1 MPVMKGLSVMIGKHS
16 WRVLALACGMAW
28 RAGAEPLPL
37 ETAPAGATGA
47 PPNLI
52 LSVGD
57 AVSLGPSGLQALR
70 AGLRSGFSADAVPD
84 DSLRLA
90 YQSYG
95 SCRPQSDASC
105 ARRLQLRSIDS
116 TERARFFQWLEALVP
131 SQSQPAHLL
140 FSEAGRFMRSTGVEG
155 PYAAIPGQAEAPV
168 LGCRRSYHLFID
180 AGGWTDEALAG
191 AHAADAGNADG
202 TRRVLPD
209 GAVYDPYGQTEAV
222 TRVFRDGYQPRLSTQ
237 LTPGQPRW
245 HHNTLADFAFDHWA
259 SDLQPGLANQVPPQ
273 VRQAAE
279 ADLGTAAAPYR
290 VPEYWNPKNDPA
302 TWQHLSTYTVGF
314 IPPSQDA
321 RQADGYPLP
330 ESGPRRRPWWAGDTW
345 SGDFQALVRG
355 EVGWCNPLFAAGTN
369 ADLLRGHF
377 PSLKGD
383 GPLPPNLCIEPS
395 PLDGRALADEA
406 LVRARLQELWH
417 VAINGRGRFV
427 QATDHEGLSQAL
439 GDILGSIPRENTE
452 SEVALAGNTQALDAG
467 GTLYLAGY
475 QSRHWSGSLQ
485 AFGVDDKGVLQP
497 RPAWEAGQVL
507 QGMEPA
513 QRLIWTHD
521 GARGVRFEWAALSAA
536 QRDGL
541 KGGPRAP
548 DAEGELRLRYL
559 RGSRADEAPQGGRL
573 RQRGSLLGD
582 IVHSA
587 PWYVGPPLP
596 GRAEPGYA
604 AFVQQHR
611 GRAGMV
617 YVGANDGMLHGFSSQ
632 DGRET
637 LAYVPLGAWPRLREL
652 TEPAHAHRYSVDG
665 RLMSGDVFDGSGW
678 KTLLLATLG
687 LGGKGYFVLDVSSP
701 AQFAQQDPAR
711 QVVLDRSDGADPDIG
726 HQILE
731 PTADPGH
738 PARVMQF
745 SRLNN
750 GRWAVLMGNG
760 VNSRNERAV
769 LLIQYLDG
777 QKELLKLP
785 VGSGLPG
792 GPGVPGVPGNGLSTP
807 QLIDFN
813 GDGKIDVA
821 YAGDLQGQLWK
832 FDLSSAQ
839 ASDWQVARPGG
850 PLFVAEDAQGRRQPI
865 SVAPAWLPHPYGG
878 VMLALGTGRLLTVGD
893 RSNTGVQTLYGLW
906 DTARVGLGASTVQ
919 MGPSTPVGEGWRRLS
934 PSPLV
939 AQQRTEAIRQG
950 PQSFYRSSRHAVNY
964 RGPAPVRGWYL
975 DLPEPGERVLSSGQV
990 LGRLWLQRSLVP
1002 ARSEPAEAGSPSC
1015 EAPLREAL
1023 GHEYLLDVFSGA
1035 PAPWPAF
1042 DTDGGGFTGTELADI
1057 SGWRAGPQAR
1067 LWQRSAGPDVISL
1080 GRGGPMRLRVLGG
1093 PSARIGWRQL
1103 Q

>member
-1 MPVMKGLSVMIGKHS
+1 MFGKHR
-16 WRVLALACGMAW
+16 WKAFVLACGMAW
-28 RAGAEPLPL
+28 PSWAEPLPL
-37 ETAPAGATGA
+37 ETSPAGASGA

-57 AVSLGPSGLQALR
+57 SASLGPGGLQALR
-70 AGLRSGFSADAVPD
+70 GVLRSIFSADAVSD
-84 DSLRLA
+84 DALRLA

-95 SCRPQSDASC
+95 RCRAQADGSC
-105 ARRLQLRSIDS
+105 AKRLQLRSLDS
-116 TERARFFQWLEALVP
+116 TERARFFQWLDSLVP
-131 SQSQPAHLL
+131 SRSNSAHVL

-155 PYAAIPGQAEAPV
+155 PYAAVPGLAEAPQRA
-168 LGCRRSYHLFID
+168 CRRSYHLFID
-180 AGGWTDEALAG
+180 AGGWNDEALAG
-191 AHAADAGNADG
+191 PHAADAGPADG

-209 GAVYDPYGQTEAV
+209 GAVFDPYGQTEAV
-222 TRVFRDGYQPRLSTQ
+222 TRVFRDGYQLRPSASPAH
-237 LTPGQPRW
+237 PGWR
-245 HHNTLADFAFDHWA
+245 HNTLADFAFDHWA
-259 SDLQPGLANQVPPQ
+259 SDLQPGLADQVPPW
-273 VRQAAE
+273 VRQAGE
-279 ADLGTAAAPYR
+279 ADFGTAGAPYR

-321 RQADGYPLP
+321 READAHKLP

-355 EVGWCNPLFAAGTN
+355 DVGWCNPLFTAGTP

-377 PSLKGD
+377 PALKGD
-383 GPLPPNLCIEPS
+383 GPLPPNLCIEQS

-427 QATDHEGLSQAL
+427 QATDQDSLSQAL
-439 GDILGSIPRENTE
+439 GDILGSIQRENTENIE
-452 SEVALAGNTQALDAG
+452 SEVALAGNTQALGTG

-475 QSRHWSGSLQ
+475 QGRHWSGSLK
-485 AFGVDDKGVLQP
+485 AIGVDGNGVLQP

-507 QGMEPA
+507 QDMEPA

-521 GARGVRFEWAALSAA
+521 GAHGVRFEWGVLSAA
-536 QRDGL
+536 QREWL

-548 DAEGELRLRYL
+548 DAEGPWRLLYL
-559 RGSRADEAPQGGRL
+559 RGSRADEVPQGGRL
-573 RQRGSLLGD
+573 RHRDRLLGD

-587 PWYVGPPLP
+587 PWYVGPPVP

-632 DGRET
+632 DGREM
-637 LAYVPLGAWPRLREL
+637 LAYVPLGAWPRLRDL
-652 TEPAHAHRYSVDG
+652 TEPAYTHRYSVDG
-665 RLMSGDVFDGSGW
+665 RLMSGDVFDGREW

-687 LGGKGYFVLDVSSP
+687 LGGQGYFVLDVSSP

-711 QVVLDRSDGADPDIG
+711 QVVLDRSDGADPDLG

-731 PTADPGH
+731 PTVDPAR

-785 VGSGLPG
+785 VAPGL
-792 GPGVPGVPGNGLSTP
+792 PGNGLSTP

-839 ASDWQVARPGG
+839 ASDWQVAKPGG
-850 PLFVAEDAQGRRQPI
+850 PIFVAEDAQGRRQPI

-878 VMLALGTGRLLTVGD
+878 VMLSFGTGRLLTPGD
-893 RSNTGVQTLYGLW
+893 RSSTGVQTLYGLW
-906 DTARVGLGASTVQ
+906 DSARVGVGAASVA
-919 MGPSTPVGEGWRRLS
+919 MGPSAAVAAGWRRLT
-934 PSPLV
+934 PSPMV
-939 AQQRTEAIRQG
+939 AQQRGEAVRQG
-950 PQSFYRSSRHAVNY
+950 PQTFYRSSRHPVNY
-964 RGPAPVRGWYL
+964 SGPAAVRGWYM
-975 DLPEPGERVLSSGQV
+975 DLPEPRERVVSNGQV

-1002 ARSEPAEAGSPSC
+1002 ARSEPAEAGPPPC
-1015 EAPLREAL
+1015 EVPLREATSQ
-1023 GHEYLLDVFSGA
+1023 EYLLDVFSGA

-1042 DTDGGGFTGTELADI
+1042 DTDGGGFTGAELADI

-1067 LWQRSAGPDVISL
+1067 LWLRSAGPDVISL
-1080 GRGGPMRLRVLGG
+1080 GQGGPMRMRVLGG